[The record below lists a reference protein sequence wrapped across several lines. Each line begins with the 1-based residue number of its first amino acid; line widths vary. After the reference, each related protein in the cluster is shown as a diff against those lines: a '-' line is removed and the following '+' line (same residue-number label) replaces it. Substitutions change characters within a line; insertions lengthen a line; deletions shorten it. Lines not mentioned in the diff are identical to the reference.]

1 MSMTDTVVEKLVQK
15 VTNMLE
21 EMSDLNI
28 QVRRLTPTQ
37 ETLNRISERID
48 AMNTA
53 IMKIEKG
60 VQVDENRLDLLE
72 TEAKRIGTTME
83 EFRVSME
90 RLQTSIRELRSF
102 IETVGNEVEKSVR
115 GSEGTFRYTIGD
127 LIKKVDIVKEH
138 SAGMSLDLHTV
149 RQGEEERK
157 KMLEEELGKIKVW
170 LIGIGIVGGIML
182 MLILLR
188 R

>member
-1 MSMTDTVVEKLVQK
+1 MTDMVVEKLVQK
-15 VTNMLE
+15 VSNMLE

-60 VQVDENRLDLLE
+60 IQMDENRLDLLE
-72 TEAKRIGTTME
+72 AETKMIGTTME
-83 EFRVSME
+83 EFRASME
-90 RLQTSIRELRSF
+90 RLRTSIGELRSF
-102 IETVGNEVEKSVR
+102 MGATGNEVQKSVR
-115 GSEGTFRYTIGD
+115 ESEGTFKYAIGD
-127 LIKKVDIVKEH
+127 LIKKVDVVQQH
-138 SAGMSLDLHTV
+138 SAGISHDMHMV
-149 RQGEEERK
+149 KQGEEEGK